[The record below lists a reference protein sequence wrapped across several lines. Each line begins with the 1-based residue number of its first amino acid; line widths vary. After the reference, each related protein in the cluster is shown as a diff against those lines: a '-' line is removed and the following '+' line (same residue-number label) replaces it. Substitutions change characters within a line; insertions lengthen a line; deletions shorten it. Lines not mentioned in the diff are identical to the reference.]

1 LRPRLA
7 FLADLFADVRSSARR
22 RRGAPAPAIPQAG
35 GRSEEELSAEEVKRR
50 LDETRERLK
59 RESEPGDED

>member
-7 FLADLFADVRSSARR
+7 FLADLFADVGASVRRR
-22 RRGAPAPAIPQAG
+22 RRGPPPAIPQAG